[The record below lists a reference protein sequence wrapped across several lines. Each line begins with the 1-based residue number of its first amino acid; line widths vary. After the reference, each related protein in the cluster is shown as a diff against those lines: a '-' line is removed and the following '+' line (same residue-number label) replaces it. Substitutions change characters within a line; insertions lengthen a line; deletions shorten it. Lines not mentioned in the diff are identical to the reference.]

1 MEQQP
6 MLSSII
12 PRLWL
17 TTLRV
22 VISPVQDQEL
32 GSRLAIKQP
41 SDSQHSNFITY
52 FDSYYFGCS
61 NSVSLEKCI
70 QNDFGCQ
77 EMVFIEPYYTLN
89 HFHFFLEYTHI

>member
-17 TTLRV
+17 TTLKV

-32 GSRLAIKQP
+32 GSKLAIKQP
-41 SDSQHSNFITY
+41 SDSQHGNFIAY

-61 NSVSLEKCI
+61 NSVSLEKFI
-70 QNDFGCQ
+70 KKNDFGCQ
-77 EMVFIEPYYTLN
+77 DMVF
-89 HFHFFLEYTHI
+89 FVR